1 MRVIITGGTG
11 LIGRALAASLASDG
25 HEVIILSRTPE
36 RFSRVL
42 KGVRLAGWDGRTSEG
57 WGSLA
62 DGSDAIVNLA
72 GETIGAR
79 WTAERKRRITESRID
94 AGQAVVQ
101 AVEQSSV
108 KPRVVVQASGAGYY
122 GPRGGTK
129 LTEDDPPGSDWAAQV
144 AVRWE
149 AATLPVEALGV
160 RRVVI
165 RSGVVLSTRGG
176 ALPRM
181 ALPFRSFVGG
191 PLANGRQWFS
201 WIHIADEVAAIRFLI
216 ESEAAR
222 GPFNLTA
229 PGAVNNAQFSQALG
243 RAMRRPALVRT
254 PAFALRLVFG
264 EMASTILEGQRAV
277 PSKLASLG
285 FKFSFPDVES
295 ALAHLFSNNE

>member
-11 LIGRALAASLASDG
+11 LVGRALAASLVTDG
-25 HEVIILSRTPE
+25 HEVIVLSRTPE
-36 RFSRVL
+36 RFSRLL
-42 KGVRLAGWDGRTSEG
+42 KGVRLAGWDGRTSKS
-57 WGSLA
+57 WGRLA

-72 GETIGAR
+72 GEPIGAR
-79 WTAERKRRITESRID
+79 WTADRKRRILESRLY

-108 KPRVVVQASGAGYY
+108 KPRVVVQASGVGYY

-129 LTEDDPPGSDWAAQV
+129 LTEDDPAGSDWAAQV

-149 AATLPVEALGV
+149 AATQPVEEMGV

-165 RSGVVLSTRGG
+165 RSGVVLSTEGG
-176 ALPRM
+176 ALPRI
-181 ALPFRSFVGG
+181 ALPFRFFVGG
-191 PLANGRQWFS
+191 PLGNGRQWLS

-216 ESEAAR
+216 ENEAAR
-222 GPFNLTA
+222 GPFNLAA
-229 PGAVNNAQFSQALG
+229 PGAVNNVQFSQALG

-254 PAFALRLVFG
+254 PAFALRLLFG

-277 PSKLASLG
+277 PSKLDSLG
-285 FKFSFPDVES
+285 FRFRFPDIES
-295 ALAHLFSNNE
+295 ALAHLFYNQ